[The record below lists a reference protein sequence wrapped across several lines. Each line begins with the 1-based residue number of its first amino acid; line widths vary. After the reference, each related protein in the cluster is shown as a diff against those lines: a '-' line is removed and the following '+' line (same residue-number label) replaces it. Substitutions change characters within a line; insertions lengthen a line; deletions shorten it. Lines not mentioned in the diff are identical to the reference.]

1 MTTEILTVGRIMARE
16 DLDKRVIATKEQAKE
31 ECRLALIRN
40 EKRAKEIIKSPIG
53 FTL

>member
-1 MTTEILTVGRIMARE
+1 MTTQILTVGRMMNRD
-16 DLDKRVIATKEQAKE
+16 DLNKRVIATKEQAKE

>member
-1 MTTEILTVGRIMARE
+1 MTTQILTVVRMMNKEDFDKRIMAVRG
-16 DLDKRVIATKEQAKE
+16 QAKE